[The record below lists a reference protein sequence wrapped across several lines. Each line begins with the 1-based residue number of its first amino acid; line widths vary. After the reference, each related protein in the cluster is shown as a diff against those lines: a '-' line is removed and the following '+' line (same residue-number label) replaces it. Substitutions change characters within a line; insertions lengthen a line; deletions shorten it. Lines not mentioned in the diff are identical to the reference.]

1 MIKPDQDLSAL
12 EHFGLADAWQA
23 VGRTSHRRSG
33 HQMTALGETGPAR
46 PKADTMPETPNVV
59 ASTWGLCKRMC
70 VHVWYGIYSDS
81 KMASDNILHSLIFHS
96 GLVEL
101 C

>member
-1 MIKPDQDLSAL
+1 MIKPDQDMSAL
-12 EHFGLADAWQA
+12 EHFRLADAWQA
-23 VGRTSHRRSG
+23 VGRTSHRRNG

-59 ASTWGLCKRMC
+59 ASTWGLGTMQTD
-70 VHVWYGIYSDS
+70 VWYSIYSDS
-81 KMASDNILHSLIFHS
+81 NMASDNILHSLIFHS